1 MIFSEITQAAAC
13 QKGVEKASHTCIIII
28 IIILA
33 LSIDPES

>member
-1 MIFSEITQAAAC
+1 MIFSEITKAAAC

-28 IIILA
+28 ILA